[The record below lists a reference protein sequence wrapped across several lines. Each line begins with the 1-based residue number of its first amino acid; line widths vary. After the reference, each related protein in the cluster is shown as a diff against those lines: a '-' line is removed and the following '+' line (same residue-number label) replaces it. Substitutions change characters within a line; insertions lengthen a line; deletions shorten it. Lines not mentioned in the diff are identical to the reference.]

1 MMQISFKPLGIRN
14 NIVAGFL
21 TLLPVAASLALF
33 IWLFNTVTSFIPS
46 LVQAI
51 NNPMLNSMTEH
62 KLFMICLRIISIF
75 LILGVLFFVGLFTKF
90 FLGKNIIKI
99 WEKVI
104 ARIPVL
110 STVYTT
116 LQQLIDALQISQKGI
131 FHKVVLVNYPNE
143 YSYAIG
149 FITSDACKE
158 INTKCGDN
166 IQAVFVPTT
175 PNPTSGFLLF
185 VQQEK
190 IVELDMSVTQGIQ
203 LVISGG
209 TVKPE
214 SMISGKDGA
223 PVITPAPDT
232 RNIDANQFKGKSTP
246 PSTEQS
252 SD

>member
-1 MMQISFKPLGIRN
+1 MQISFKPLGIRS

-33 IWLFNTVTSFIPS
+33 VWLFNTVTAFIPS
-46 LVQAI
+46 LVKTI
-51 NNPMLNSMTEH
+51 NNPVLNSMTDH
-62 KLFMICLRIISIF
+62 KLFMISLRIISIF
-75 LILGVLFFVGLFTKF
+75 LILGALFVVGLFTKF
-90 FLGKNIIKI
+90 FLGKKIIKL
-99 WEKVI
+99 WERI
-104 ARIPVL
+104 IFRIPVL

-116 LQQLIDALQISQKGI
+116 LQQLIDTLQISKKGI

-149 FITSDACKE
+149 FITSRACNE

-166 IQAVFVPTT
+166 VQAVFVPTT

-185 VQQEK
+185 VQQDK
-190 IVELDMSVTQGIQ
+190 IIDLDMSVTQGIQ

-214 SMISGKDGA
+214 T
-223 PVITPAPDT
+223 VITGKEGVSVIIPAPDSLE
-232 RNIDANQFKGKSTP
+232 DANATGPVFP
-246 PSTEQS
+246 EQKPE
-252 SD
+252 